1 MKLLS
6 LLSIFLLL
14 FFTPFS
20 VIFLTSQNIN
30 RVMLMNTDLQTD
42 IFCPES
48 LYSKTHPA
56 GQNDHWNRAYFSAII
71 GMTEEYR
78 LQQQ

>member
-1 MKLLS
+1 
-6 LLSIFLLL
+6 
-14 FFTPFS
+14 
-20 VIFLTSQNIN
+20 
-30 RVMLMNTDLQTD
+30 MNTDLQTA

-48 LYSKTHPA
+48 LYSKTHAA